1 MKCVRSKYHTEGS
14 VSMKK
19 NENKYTPYV
28 KDGSGVANQIVT
40 EKLEKK
46 FAFSWFGFFL
56 GPVYFFYRRCYA
68 AGTVLLM
75 ISLAGSI
82 AGSLGRHGEV
92 LSLLGFLLGGF
103 CFYPAYRLSICR
115 KIKKQIL
122 PPAKGG
128 TSTTAVWIMAAV
140 AAAAFSVYVSGIAM
154 FFTMFMGVR

>member
-1 MKCVRSKYHTEGS
+1 MKDVRSKYHTEGS
-14 VSMKK
+14 LSMKK

-56 GPVYFFYRRCYA
+56 GPVYYFYRRCYA
-68 AGTVLLM
+68 AGAVLLL
-75 ISLAGSI
+75 ISI
-82 AGSLGRHGEV
+82 AGSIIRHGEV

-103 CFYPAYRLSICR
+103 GFYPVYRMSICR
-115 KIKKQIL
+115 KIKKQI
-122 PPAKGG
+122 PPLAKGG
-128 TSTTAVWIMAAV
+128 TSTTAVWIMIVV
-140 AAAAFSVYVSGIAM
+140 AAAAVSFYISGIAM

>member
-1 MKCVRSKYHTEGS
+1 MKDVRSKYHTEGS
-14 VSMKK
+14 LSMKK

-28 KDGSGVANQIVT
+28 KDGSGVANQIIT

-56 GPVYFFYRRCYA
+56 GPVYYFYRRCYA
-68 AGTVLLM
+68 AGTVLLL

-103 CFYPAYRLSICR
+103 CFYPVSKTDTAAGKRRDKLDRRVDHGRRSRSRSITLRKRHSSVLHDVHGRAVRRGCR
-115 KIKKQIL
+115 
-122 PPAKGG
+122 
-128 TSTTAVWIMAAV
+128 
-140 AAAAFSVYVSGIAM
+140 
-154 FFTMFMGVR
+154 